1 MKKLISM
8 SLLALMALGMS
19 GCDSTTANAPG
30 NTTLGGAAI
39 GGLSGA
45 GIGAMAHGT
54 KGALVGG
61 LIGTAGGAVVG
72 NQMERNR
79 NAQMMQQNQYQSPY
93 QAGLMPQS
101 GPPAPRSY

>member
-19 GCDSTTANAPG
+19 GCDTTMANAPG
-30 NTTLGGAAI
+30 NTTLGGAAV
-39 GGLSGA
+39 GGLTGA
-45 GIGAMAHGT
+45 GIGALTGHGT

-79 NAQMMQQNQYQSPY
+79 AMQQQMQSPY
-93 QAGLMPQS
+93 QAGLMPQ
-101 GPPAPRSY
+101 GAPPPPAPRSY